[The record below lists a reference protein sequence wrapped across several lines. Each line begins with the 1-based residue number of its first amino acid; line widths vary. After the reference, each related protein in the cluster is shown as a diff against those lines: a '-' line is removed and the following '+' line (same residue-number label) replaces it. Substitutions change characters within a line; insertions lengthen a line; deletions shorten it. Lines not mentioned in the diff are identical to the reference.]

1 MIKLEMRTS
10 GFQEWQTDNKNP
22 NFAKMAEAM
31 GVLGVRIEEP
41 ADVRA
46 GLERALAHP
55 GPALVDVVT
64 DSNALSIPSHFTLA
78 QAEGF
83 ALAMA
88 KMSLSG
94 HIDEVV
100 ATIDSNW
107 RNI

>member
-1 MIKLEMRTS
+1 M
-10 GFQEWQTDNKNP
+10 
-22 NFAKMAEAM
+22 
-31 GVLGVRIEEP
+31 
-41 ADVRA
+41 
-46 GLERALAHP
+46 
-55 GPALVDVVT
+55 T

-88 KMSLSG
+88 RMSLTG

-100 ATIDSNW
+100 ATIESNL

>member
-1 MIKLEMRTS
+1 L
-10 GFQEWQTDNKNP
+10 
-22 NFAKMAEAM
+22 
-31 GVLGVRIEEP
+31 
-41 ADVRA
+41 
-46 GLERALAHP
+46 
-55 GPALVDVVT
+55 
-64 DSNALSIPSHFTLA
+64 HFTLA